1 MRKRLHSKHKKR
13 RDRIHYVRIKTEK
26 DIDGIRSAGRIIC
39 ELFQYIKEE
48 LLKPGIRASELNRLS
63 EEFIE
68 SSGGFPVFKEVEGYD
83 WGLCVSI
90 NEEVAHGVPHPYKI
104 IKAGDIVSI
113 DVGVRYKG
121 YVADATITFAVG
133 EVSDSAK
140 RLMKVGLESLYKGI
154 EQAYVGNRLSE
165 IGCAIERYAINNGCS
180 VIREYV
186 GHGVGFELHEAP
198 QIKHYCNRDSGKLI
212 ENMVVAIEPMITD
225 GKNEILV
232 KDDRWTAIIKDGS
245 LSVHF
250 EHTIWISKNG
260 PKILTPWEEIWSI

>member
-1 MRKRLHSKHKKR
+1 MRKMLQHKNKKR
-13 RDRIHYVRIKTEK
+13 KDRIHYVRIKTLK
-26 DIDGIRSAGRIIC
+26 DINGIRDSGKIIC
-39 ELFQYIKEE
+39 ELFHHIKDD
-48 LLKPGIRASELNRLS
+48 LLKPGIRASELNRLA

-68 SSGGFPVFKEVEGYD
+68 KHNAFPVFKEVEGYN
-83 WGLCVSI
+83 WGLCISV
-90 NEEVAHGVPHPYKI
+90 NEEVAHGVPHQYKI